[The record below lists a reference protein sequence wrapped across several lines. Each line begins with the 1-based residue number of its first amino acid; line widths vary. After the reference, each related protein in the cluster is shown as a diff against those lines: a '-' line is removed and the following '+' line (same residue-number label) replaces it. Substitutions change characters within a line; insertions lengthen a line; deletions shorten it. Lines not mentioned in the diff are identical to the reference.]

1 MTKSHQE
8 MALELT
14 LAGWK
19 VKPPK
24 DQNNCLHK
32 NSTSFGYCS
41 SDGSGDM
48 TYNCPDCGKSWRH
61 ITERSIFADHDK
73 KRDIIR

>member
-1 MTKSHQE
+1 MTKTHQE

-32 NSTSFGYCS
+32 NSTPQLGYCS
-41 SDGSGDM
+41 SDGSGRM
-48 TYNCPDCGKSWRH
+48 EYSCPDCGKRWTYKS
-61 ITERSIFADHDK
+61 ERSIFAD
-73 KRDIIR
+73 